1 MKNRLI
7 QYSAVS
13 ILIVLVMVLF
23 SAGVFAQTA
32 IEDTRNS
39 VIRVVVFEAGTEEF
53 VSAGTGFVVGD
64 EEPFEFVA
72 TCAHVVDIPEAD
84 AELDIFIWRAKDDL
98 IPASIHVTLVDS
110 DLALLKL
117 DPQHLLHGLESLE
130 LGRMEDISIGDR
142 VYAVGF
148 PAVADWGFSDFP
160 TAYPEDA
167 TVTEGIVGKFTTF
180 EGAAFLQIDASVS
193 WGSSGGPLVDE
204 NGQVV
209 GIVSRAA
216 VLEGIYGAV
225 KVDYLSD
232 LLRSRGIAY
241 KAGYELAEPPAI
253 LEEISFVDLASV
265 FQAGEE
271 ITLQASILNLAD
283 EVRDLEVSF
292 FVDGNLI
299 STVTAAEVEPDMSE
313 TVSATWKAEEPGDFV
328 LSASSGMAEIEKAV
342 LVEATG
348 LTANQLIIALAVA
361 ALVIIILAVVLITR
375 RRQPAMAAVAQP
387 STQPGPATKAGP
399 EGSAPAVTQAKRKQA
414 RPVIKGVAGN
424 FAGQTLELV
433 DNQLIIGR
441 DPRLSQLV
449 YPREKEQISRKHA
462 TIRFDERTHKFTLID
477 SSSNGT
483 YLSSNQR
490 LEPGENYYLNSGERF
505 YLSDPSEVFEVK
517 VE

>member
-328 LSASSGMAEIEKAV
+328 LSASSGMAEIEEAV

-348 LTANQLIIALAVA
+348 LTANQLIIALVVA

-375 RRQPAMAAVAQP
+375 RRQPAMAVAQ
-387 STQPGPATKAGP
+387 SGPATKAGP
-399 EGSAPAVTQAKRKQA
+399 EGAAPAVTQAKRKQA
-414 RPVIKGVAGN
+414 RPVIKGIAGN

-433 DNQLIIGR
+433 DNQLTIGR

-449 YPREKEQISRKHA
+449 YPREKEEISRKHA
-462 TIRFDERTHKFTLID
+462 TIRFDEGTHKFTLID

-490 LEPGENYYLNSGERF
+490 LEAGESYYLKSGERF
-505 YLSDPSEVFEVK
+505 YLADPNEVFEVK